1 MTKKQVP
8 QAVIDT
14 LSNAGVELLILG
26 IKIAND
32 HGSFEGVVALCEDM
46 VKQSKKT
53 DRPLGAWA
61 GTEYRGGL
69 DFLDAKWPGCTTNLA
84 KYYTEEE
91 LEQDADAKAAE
102 AEMAAYHTAHN
113 IKVTDT
119 DAEGLAAA
127 AMGKK

>member
-8 QAVIDT
+8 QSVVDS

-32 HGSFEGVVALCEDM
+32 QGSFEGVVALCEDM

-61 GTEYRGGL
+61 GTEYKGGL
-69 DFLDAKWPGCTTNLA
+69 DFLHAKWPGCTANLG
-84 KYYTEEE
+84 KYFD
-91 LEQDADAKAAE
+91 QDAETNVREIEAAGGLN
-102 AEMAAYHTAHN
+102 AF
-113 IKVTDT
+113 
-119 DAEGLAAA
+119 LAA
-127 AMGKK
+127 KS